1 MAPIDPIKPR
11 FTSSDPYKVQR
22 KKRPTRDSRAEEQAD
37 KKDEAN
43 DRGRGKHI
51 DDLA

>member
-1 MAPIDPIKPR
+1 MAPTDPIKPR
-11 FTSSDPYKVQR
+11 FTAADPYKVQR
-22 KKRPTRDSRAEEQAD
+22 KKRPTRDSRAEKQAD

-43 DRGRGKHI
+43 HGSRGKHI